1 MLWVSE
7 QIAECLA
14 YREQTNDILDGNIPQ
29 PKEVLIQKYKESFTK
44 KGNKRLLEILKGEF
58 KDIGIKIDINIA
70 GKQKNLIALTDKIF
84 SIFQFAFANPQ
95 GFQQVMQIP
104 GMSKSFNDIL
114 EFSGLNPVDFAGLST
129 MNLTPPMQPQSLQA
143 SQQMPQMLPTKATV

>member
-1 MLWVSE
+1 MKCYGFPSRSLNAWLIE
-7 QIAECLA
+7 NKQI
-14 YREQTNDILDGNIPQ
+14 
-29 PKEVLIQKYKESFTK
+29 
-44 KGNKRLLEILKGEF
+44 LEILKDEF

-129 MNLTPPMQPQSLQA
+129 MNLTPPMQ
-143 SQQMPQMLPTKATV
+143 